1 MIINH
6 HFIKVLNHGDL
17 GPDHIFLEKNKIVG
31 VIDPGNSFAGPAE
44 YDLAYFAVYVNEY
57 QFKYALDEYDE
68 VLNIKYIYIYM
79 IVISVNKAAKAQKI
93 FNYENGDIIR
103 LYDIDYSIHI
113 SLDSEATLGKI
124 KLLNKEI
131 WITIPNNKEYDRQ
144 KLIKHLLIKGCQKFF
159 KPRLSH
165 RVLELNTKYFEKEI
179 STIKLKYNKSNWGSC
194 SSSKNLN
201 FSVRLLLAPSEVID
215 YVIIHELTHLVEM
228 NHSDRFWSIVSKIV
242 PSYKESEKFLK
253 MYNHSLDF

>member
-1 MIINH
+1 MG
-6 HFIKVLNHGDL
+6 KT
-17 GPDHIFLEKNKIVG
+17 FLTQISIADN
-31 VIDPGNSFAGPAE
+31 VIPVK
-44 YDLAYFAVYVNEY
+44 VYVEKRQNTRASLGSKY
-57 QFKYALDEYDE
+57 VNLRIPQGLIFKPDVQKHLKWLEGWLKQVQDQKPQALY
-68 VLNIKYIYIYM
+68 KYFN
-79 IVISVNKAAKAQKI
+79 SR
-93 FNYENGDIIR
+93 NYENGDIIR